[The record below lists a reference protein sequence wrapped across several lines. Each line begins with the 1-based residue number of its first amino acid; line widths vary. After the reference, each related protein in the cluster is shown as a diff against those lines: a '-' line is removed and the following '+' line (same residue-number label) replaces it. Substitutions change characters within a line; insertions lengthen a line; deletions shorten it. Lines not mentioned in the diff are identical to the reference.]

1 MKKLLILTILISF
14 ALVSCS
20 DLDSNELN
28 DMTNTFKSYEEAWD
42 KCNSTKECAEVSL
55 NLYTYMYH
63 PDNQDTL
70 LKCEHDGN
78 CYTAMMATSK
88 KLITQLDKLHNLSEE
103 EEKKYKD

>member
-20 DLDSNELN
+20 DEDSNELN

-55 NLYTYMYH
+55 NIYTYMHH
-63 PDNQDTL
+63 PDNKDTL
-70 LKCEHDGN
+70 LKCEQDGD
-78 CYTAMMATSK
+78 CYTAMMAISK
-88 KLITQLDKLHNLSEE
+88 KLITQLDKFFSLSEE
-103 EEKKYKD
+103 EAKK

>member
-42 KCNSTKECAEVSL
+42 KCNSAKECLEVNL
-55 NLYTYMYH
+55 NLGTYLNH

-70 LKCEHDGN
+70 LKCVDDGD
-78 CYTAMMATSK
+78 CYTAMMAISK
-88 KLITQLDKLHNLSEE
+88 KLLTQMDKLFSLSEE
-103 EEKKYKD
+103 EAKK